1 MRILSLWQP
10 WATLR
15 ALDEKRNETRSL
27 GTSYRGPIAIH
38 AAQRFPDEAKAV
50 CRLEP
55 FRSVLRAHGI
65 DEPEQLPLGAIV
77 CVTRLRDVVT
87 TGDDI
92 EAVAAILEG
101 GRYERHFGDYSA
113 GRRIWIMD
121 RKCVRLEPP
130 IPYKGAQGLRPMPG
144 AIAGELA
151 QRLMTGVPK
160 P

>member
-1 MRILSLWQP
+1 MRILTLWQP

-15 ALDEKRNETRSL
+15 ALDEKRNETRSF

-55 FRSVLRAHGI
+55 FRSVLREHGI
-65 DEPEQLPLGAIV
+65 LEPEMLPLGVIL
-77 CVTRLRDVVT
+77 CVTRLRDVVPT
-87 TGDDI
+87 DGL
-92 EAVAAILEG
+92 EALEAILAG
-101 GRYERHFGDYSA
+101 GRFEKNFGNYSA

-130 IPYKGAQGLRPMPG
+130 IPYKGSQGLRAMPG

-151 QRLMTGVPK
+151 HRLMTGAPTQ
-160 P
+160 